1 MLRSRTFPIFPLR
14 CKLACFSF
22 GTPKAPPSF
31 NQIQQRNNF
40 AVQSAHTTA
49 KHSSS
54 FRLIRL
60 PLFSQPRTSPC
71 ALVKSITRF
80 TLDFLRLAL
89 FRDFLPQIVGK
100 ESSYQASTMAP
111 IVNTT
116 STVNTP
122 LIGKTASVDIPKP
135 RDTGFWT
142 GRDTFAAVTARAPPS
157 KIQPIELPTPPNSIS
172 PSIPPQCYGSRA
184 SDDPPT
190 PPAPIPVDS
199 DLDLQDAI
207 DHAKAQDLPHHGST
221 ISRGLNSLADFS
233 NAEAINST
241 MLAKHHLPGILLENG
256 PLPIRNIMAHLTTSV
271 PGFMRIPPAR
281 ARRIIVGALEGG
293 RVGGGEQG
301 GADRDVIFEKVG
313 WGRWNAVRRE
323 QPSRDAKLMRRH
335 QSPRATKRIPADH
348 PREPQIAGDTRR
360 PFHSPNPASG
370 MSIPGKTVN
379 TSHGFRTE
387 YSDYDAEKMSLDG
400 DNTGSSPPTL
410 NDEPMLDDAGG
421 DSTEEEDWARIGPAA
436 LRAGYS
442 PRNPIHP
449 RAYTPHPHPIRRIR
463 NARNRSSGPPSSI
476 LPASTSRSNS
486 PLVQHLP
493 HPPRTSQNQVDF
505 STSPL
510 PDGGLCGNNSQERE
524 AIEALVKLKNV

>member
-1 MLRSRTFPIFPLR
+1 
-14 CKLACFSF
+14 
-22 GTPKAPPSF
+22 
-31 NQIQQRNNF
+31 
-40 AVQSAHTTA
+40 
-49 KHSSS
+49 
-54 FRLIRL
+54 
-60 PLFSQPRTSPC
+60 
-71 ALVKSITRF
+71 
-80 TLDFLRLAL
+80 
-89 FRDFLPQIVGK
+89 
-100 ESSYQASTMAP
+100 MAP

-116 STVNTP
+116 STVSTP

-172 PSIPPQCYGSRA
+172 PSIPPQCFGSRA

-207 DHAKAQDLPHHGST
+207 DHAKAQDVPHHGST
-221 ISRGLNSLADFS
+221 NSHGLNGLADFS

-256 PLPIRNIMAHLTTSV
+256 PLPIRNIMAHLATSV
-271 PGFMRIPPAR
+271 PGFVRIPPAR
-281 ARRIIVGALEGG
+281 ARRLIVGALEGG

-301 GADRDVIFEKVG
+301 GADGDVIFEKVG

-323 QPSRDAKLMRRH
+323 QPPRDGKPLRRH
-335 QSPRATKRIPADH
+335 QSPQATKRLPVDH
-348 PREPQIAGDTRR
+348 PRDSQIAGDTRPPVQDR
-360 PFHSPNPASG
+360 TSAARLL
-370 MSIPGKTVN
+370 IPERTVGG
-379 TSHGFRTE
+379 SHGFRAE

-410 NDEPMLDDAGG
+410 NDEPMLDVADG
-421 DSTEEEDWARIGPAA
+421 DSTEEEDWAGIGPAA
-436 LRAGYS
+436 LRAGYL
-442 PRNPIHP
+442 PRNSIHP
-449 RAYTPHPHPIRRIR
+449 RTYIPHPHPMSRVR
-463 NARNRSSGPPSSI
+463 NTRNRSREPPSSI
-476 LPASTSRSNS
+476 PPASTSRSNS
-486 PLVQHLP
+486 PLVNHHP
-493 HPPRTSQNQVDF
+493 HPPRTSQNQINF

-524 AIEALVKLKNV
+524 AIEALVRLKNV